1 LKVFYNEG
9 DYVIQI
15 RGKAIMAIFIL
26 LVMPITINSSAQ
38 DQFGGSWELGWVT
51 DVDGN
56 YEVEM
61 EDDWDINGKLV
72 IYIDNQR
79 QGELDVDFKLEWDSD
94 SDIPFIVDGPETG
107 TIAGG
112 ENLTFTFTLTEDS
125 ALDIRSFSPSDSY
138 ALTLIAEEVVSGQP
152 VSTQDI
158 DARVELPEIF
168 NLQPNSLDDQS
179 MYSDTWIEVEVLVSN
194 WGNTG
199 DAVTSADVDIR
210 SCPNLK
216 AEGLDQFSNLI
227 VEPTDLDNNVAKG
240 FDVKFIASAS
250 HPDRTCEVTFSVISE
265 GDERVRSVIFDLHV
279 SAADIVADDQS
290 SNGGSSDDDGLSEN
304 SSNLAWI
311 GFYELLLIILFT
323 MFFCRVEQ

>member
-1 LKVFYNEG
+1 
-9 DYVIQI
+9 
-15 RGKAIMAIFIL
+15 
-26 LVMPITINSSAQ
+26 MPITINSSA
-38 DQFGGSWELGWVT
+38 QFGGSWELGWVT

-61 EDDWDINGKLV
+61 EADWDIAGELV

-79 QGELDVDFKLEWDSD
+79 QGELNINFELEWD

-107 TIAGG
+107 TVAGG
-112 ENLTFTFTLTEDS
+112 ENISFTFTLTEDS
-125 ALDIRSFSPSDSY
+125 ALDIRSFSPSETY
-138 ALTLIAEEVVSGQP
+138 VLTLIAEEVVSDQA

-158 DARVELPEIF
+158 DAGVELPDIF

-194 WGNTG
+194 WGNSG
-199 DAVTSADVDIR
+199 DAVTSADVEIR

-216 AEGLDQFSNLI
+216 AEGLEQFNNLI
-227 VEPTDLDNNVAKG
+227 IEPTGLDNNVAKG

-279 SAADIVADDQS
+279 SAADIVVDDQS
-290 SNGGSSDDDGLSEN
+290 SNGGSSDGDGLSEN
-304 SSNLAWI
+304 SSNLVWI
-311 GFYELLLIILFT
+311 GFYELFLIIIFTLF
-323 MFFCRVEQ
+323 FYRVEQ

>member
-1 LKVFYNEG
+1 
-9 DYVIQI
+9 
-15 RGKAIMAIFIL
+15 
-26 LVMPITINSSAQ
+26 MPITINSSA
-38 DQFGGSWELGWVT
+38 QFGGSWELGWVT

-61 EDDWDINGKLV
+61 EADWDIAGELV

-79 QGELDVDFKLEWDSD
+79 QGELNINFELEWD

-107 TIAGG
+107 TVAGG
-112 ENLTFTFTLTEDS
+112 ENISFTFTLTEDS
-125 ALDIRSFSPSDSY
+125 ALDIRSFSPSETY
-138 ALTLIAEEVVSGQP
+138 VLTLIAEEVVSDQT

-158 DARVELPEIF
+158 DAGVELPDIF

-194 WGNTG
+194 WGNSG
-199 DAVTSADVDIR
+199 DAVTSADVEIR

-216 AEGLDQFSNLI
+216 AEGLEQFNNLI
-227 VEPTDLDNNVAKG
+227 IEPTGLDNNVAKG

-279 SAADIVADDQS
+279 SAADIVVDDQS
-290 SNGGSSDDDGLSEN
+290 SNGGSSDGDGLSEN
-304 SSNLAWI
+304 SSNLVWI
-311 GFYELLLIILFT
+311 GFYELFLIIIFTLF
-323 MFFCRVEQ
+323 FYRAE

>member
-1 LKVFYNEG
+1 MINT
-9 DYVIQI
+9 
-15 RGKAIMAIFIL
+15 RGKTIIAIFIL
-26 LVMPITINSSAQ
+26 LMMPITINSSA
-38 DQFGGSWELGWVT
+38 QFGGSWELGWVT
-51 DVDGN
+51 NVEGN

-61 EDDWDINGKLV
+61 EEDWDIAGELM
-72 IYIDNQR
+72 IYIDNTG
-79 QGELDVDFKLEWDSD
+79 QGELNVAFELEWD

-112 ENLTFTFTLTEDS
+112 ENRSFTFTLTEDS
-125 ALDIRSFSPSDSY
+125 ELEIRSFSPSEVY
-138 ALTLIAEEVVSGQP
+138 VLTLIAEQVESTVT
-152 VSTQDI
+152 VSTQEI
-158 DARVELPEIF
+158 EAGVELPEIF

-194 WGNTG
+194 WGNSG
-199 DAVTSADVDIR
+199 DAVTSADVEIR

-227 VEPTDLDNNVAKG
+227 VEPTDLNNNVAKG
-240 FDVKFIASAS
+240 FNVKFIASAS

-290 SNGGSSDDDGLSEN
+290 SNGGSSNGDGLSED
-304 SSNLAWI
+304 SSNLAWV
-311 GFYELLLIILFT
+311 GFYELFLILLFT
-323 MFFCRVEQ
+323 MFFYRVEQ

>member
-1 LKVFYNEG
+1 MNNT
-9 DYVIQI
+9 
-15 RGKAIMAIFIL
+15 RGKTIIAIFIL
-26 LVMPITINSSAQ
+26 MMMPITINSSAQ
-38 DQFGGSWELGWVT
+38 FGGWELGWVT
-51 DVDGN
+51 NVDGN

-61 EDDWDINGKLV
+61 EADWDITGELV
-72 IYIDNQR
+72 IYIDNTR
-79 QGELDVDFKLEWDSD
+79 QGELNVAFDLEWD

-112 ENLTFTFTLTEDS
+112 ENLSFTFTLTEDS
-125 ALDIRSFSPSDSY
+125 ALDIRSFSPSEAY
-138 ALTLIAEEVVSGQP
+138 VLTLIAEEVVSDQP

-158 DARVELPEIF
+158 EAGVELPEIF

-194 WGNTG
+194 WGNSG
-199 DAVTSADVDIR
+199 DAVTSADVEIR

-216 AEGLDQFSNLI
+216 AEGLDQFNNLI
-227 VEPTDLDNNVAKG
+227 IEPTDLDNNVAKG
-240 FDVKFIASAS
+240 FNVKFIASAS

-279 SAADIVADDQS
+279 SAADIVVDDQS
-290 SNGGSSDDDGLSEN
+290 SNGGSSNGDGLSEN

-311 GFYELLLIILFT
+311 GFYELFLIILFT
-323 MFFCRVEQ
+323 IYFVRVEQ